1 MKESEKK
8 GKQGKNKMPEE
19 DVEKIAKKLLKW
31 HKAEMAILFVLMGLG
46 AVLILAGIGVYFYVG
61 KLTMIQ
67 KLFTSSSK
75 NLIISQVKM
84 LYDFSRV
91 LGIVF
96 SLTGLAVIILSL
108 DRISF
113 IKGMHKI
120 ASSIHRKNGQV

>member
-1 MKESEKK
+1 
-8 GKQGKNKMPEE
+8 MPEE
-19 DVEKIAKKLLKW
+19 NVEKIAKKLLKW
-31 HKAEMAILFVLMGLG
+31 HKAEMAILFVLVGLG

-67 KLFTSSSK
+67 KLFASSSK

-96 SLTGLAVIILSL
+96 S
-108 DRISF
+108 
-113 IKGMHKI
+113 
-120 ASSIHRKNGQV
+120 